1 MPGSD
6 CHVYL
11 HLQGV
16 ALTIFR
22 DSADIISIA
31 YVFVTGDLHH
41 EGNYEHRNRL
51 SAPGRSECFPVFA
64 ILTRT
69 RLLER
74 GCEAR
79 DKLQMALS
87 MYRSNAVQDVCP
99 STPGFSAT
107 NRSPTSR
114 PDRESNDDELWNFDF
129 QRSEH
134 LLPHIAAC
142 QAREPNHSST
152 LMRNSGGHNVVN

>member
-1 MPGSD
+1 M
-6 CHVYL
+6 
-11 HLQGV
+11 
-16 ALTIFR
+16 
-22 DSADIISIA
+22 
-31 YVFVTGDLHH
+31 
-41 EGNYEHRNRL
+41 
-51 SAPGRSECFPVFA
+51 FA

-79 DKLQMALS
+79 DKLQMSLS
-87 MYRSNAVQDVCP
+87 MYRSNAVQGCLSFD
-99 STPGFSAT
+99 TRIFSAT